1 MYTQGF
7 GEVITDILTVNPELS
22 GVSAASSVLDTSNY
36 TFQAVTFG
44 KDSGGFSNH
53 AHTVYTSSTAAEDV
67 PYKHLVIFA
76 GQSNMNGVGNDDG
89 GRDLYY
95 RETYGRPA
103 HNVKYW
109 NLETSSFDNYV
120 DPSANTTTTSKN
132 VPIPG
137 KEAQGVDTV
146 YNQEGGNF
154 GPELQFAR
162 NLEEDGI
169 QDVYLFKFALNGSF
183 LVDLEGTEVHKMFG
197 RDVVPPASLS
207 ATYLGFP
214 LWYWYFLYDSG
225 DVAYWTQYQ
234 SSWTQDRL
242 SIASLYL
249 NNWNPSGGSWLGD
262 AVKNNIYRGY
272 SRFEDHCRAIIDTLG
287 ESTIKTVTFI
297 WAQGEQECYQAQKL
311 TNQYVSGYS
320 AACSHLIDEVSAIFS
335 GAESF
340 NSIRSKVNIAFA
352 SGYEGSYQYYPSG
365 FYTPVSSN
373 DGRNN
378 AWLFDGV
385 YDAFALDDLNSN
397 FPVQYYKY
405 PRIYAAAPL
414 DTAGAVGLPAIG
426 PTTLTGKADFWG
438 YTGSD
443 GGGVGEGVTYYVRL
457 LQDQQEAMDTAKYGP
472 LLDFDDL
479 SGAMLNSGSSTSFSA
494 FSGPDLGGNGPVG
507 IFDGADVS
515 SYNVSSASGAFRP
528 PDENFKTF
536 ANLNFHYNDY
546 ALTEIGRRFY
556 GKWIELV
563 DPPKVNFGPSSYNED
578 VIVVRNYSED
588 NAPFASSYN
597 ISSTYNNLSSSYNS
611 IASYPSP
618 MHRRLEYNSTLVPTV
633 SSYETYSSMDD
644 FGHYM
649 NGGIGKFSDIWN
661 VVGGFPPSS
670 YQNWDYFILSSTD
683 GLDSGSDIRSLT
695 YSNGLATSGQ
705 LSGVFNA
712 DEIMDTSGYLTFN
725 SLSDLDG
732 DLSAV
737 GNAVKG
743 SAFSGGALVFSS
755 TDNNASAG
763 LCNVAIRLKDGDAAA
778 VTLFGGVNHLG
789 VWCLDLPA
797 MLKEGLRPPF
807 YWDNLDNIRKY
818 KLVSKVSFWD
828 NLMTHKDNST
838 QSGMDLLADSD
849 TFEFG
854 GPTFLLK
861 FRFT

>member
-109 NLETSSFDNYV
+109 NLDTSSFDNYV
-120 DPSANTTTTSKN
+120 DPSANTTITTDN
-132 VPIPG
+132 IPLPG
-137 KEAQGVDTV
+137 TDQQGVITT
-146 YNQEGGNF
+146 YNQKGGNF

-183 LVDLEGTEVHKMFG
+183 LVDLEGTETHKMFG
-197 RDVVPPASLS
+197 RDVLPADHPSILATMSL
-207 ATYLGFP
+207 AE
-214 LWYWYFLYDSG
+214 
-225 DVAYWTQYQ
+225 
-234 SSWTQDRL
+234 R
-242 SIASLYL
+242 SLYQGL
-249 NNWNPSGGSWLGD
+249 INVDLGSLGSLYINNWNPSGASFLNASGN
-262 AVKNNIYRGY
+262 VYRAY
-272 SRFEDHCRAIIDTLG
+272 NRFAAHCREIIDNLG

-297 WAQGEQECYQAQKL
+297 WAQGEQETYQAQKV

-320 AACSHLIDEVSAIFS
+320 AACSYLIDEVSSIFS

-340 NSIRSKVNIAFA
+340 NCIRSKVNTVFA
-352 SGYEGSYQYYPSG
+352 SGYEGSYQFYPQGYY
-365 FYTPVSSN
+365 SN
-373 DGRNN
+373 IADLVDKNN
-378 AWLFDGV
+378 AFTFDQLYGQV
-385 YDAFALDDLNSN
+385 AEDEIKDN
-397 FPVQYYKY
+397 FPARYFKH
-405 PRIYAAAPL
+405 PRIFAAAPYGGL
-414 DTAGAVGLPAIG
+414 GPEGAGS
-426 PTTLTGKADFWG
+426 FWG

-443 GGGVGEGVTYYVRL
+443 GGGVYEGVTYYVKL
-457 LQDQQEAMDTAKYGP
+457 LQAQQEAMDTVKYGP

-479 SGAMLNSGSSTSFSA
+479 SGSMLNSGNSSSVSA
-494 FSGPDLGGNGPVG
+494 L
-507 IFDGADVS
+507 
-515 SYNVSSASGAFRP
+515 SGASEGQNIFPGSQIVTFNPTSVVAITTP
-528 PDENFKTF
+528 PDPEYREF

-556 GKWIELV
+556 DKWIELV

-578 VIVVRNYSED
+578 VIVARNYSED

-649 NGGIGKFSDIWN
+649 NGGIGKFSEIWN

-725 SLSDLDG
+725 SLSGLDG

-755 TDNNASAG
+755 TDNNVSAG